1 MLIVAQNK
9 LNEIINTSKAELAQ
23 LQVAQQPANLQSSRE
38 TEEHIKK
45 LREDLAQAQQDAEN
59 FRTTASVNASIANAP
74 TEDGSTSI
82 ADQVAEHVEAIRAEL
97 EARHNERVKAVDETL
112 QKRTDVMKA
121 NLTKKLTEGK
131 SQIRQSLAAEHEQAL
146 QALKTE
152 HEHELERL
160 RVRHKNELEELKR
173 LDKGQQAT
181 QTANGESN
189 VESEGGTPRG
199 PWQPSEAEIRTL
211 AASNDVLRTI
221 LRRNVNTQ
229 VTKAKEELSA
239 RLNEEHE
246 KTLTDRIAEVQTKAK
261 SAQEHAVMMEG
272 KKTALQV
279 NLASNKLK
287 IAQFKLDLVD
297 KAAKETPHKAVVEVW
312 TNVKDAKPPTQPAN
326 AASPP
331 QQDAAKALK
340 PPMAMTAGQPNP
352 FAQIAA
358 QQKPPTTAQ
367 PQPNPF
373 AQQAFQQPPPTTQ
386 NQTNPFV
393 GATTQHKGREGN
405 LQVQPNPFAQQAFQQ
420 PPPTT
425 QNQTNPFVGATTQ
438 HKGREGNLQVQ
449 PNPFSPSTS
458 QDKPS
463 QAHGQLQ
470 QPSGVSTFGRPTP
483 ATSPPPSSPRG
494 QPSPSQQAKL
504 AQQPAASSNTSQS
517 PNQQVPSSQQ
527 TSNSAP
533 KPTQGTANH
542 HPNAGTGPGALRGL
556 QQSGLPMARG
566 GSIRGGASVRGRGSG
581 IPRGGPQAINTRGG
595 PGPQAGR
602 GSPTSNLNAGAKQ
615 FVPGNKR
622 PRDETQ
628 DGQQGGDGTG
638 KRIRGGGG
646 GS

>member
-160 RVRHKNELEELKR
+160 RVRHENELEELKR

-181 QTANGESN
+181 QTANGESH

-221 LRRNVNTQ
+221 LRKNVNTQ

-340 PPMAMTAGQPNP
+340 PPVAMTAGQPNP

-373 AQQAFQQPPPTTQ
+373 
-386 NQTNPFV
+386 
-393 GATTQHKGREGN
+393 
-405 LQVQPNPFAQQAFQQ
+405 AFQQ

-494 QPSPSQQAKL
+494 QQSPSQQAKL

-602 GSPTSNLNAGAKQ
+602 GNQTSNLNAGAKQ

>member
-1 MLIVAQNK
+1 MD
-9 LNEIINTSKAELAQ
+9 
-23 LQVAQQPANLQSSRE
+23 
-38 TEEHIKK
+38 HIQK
-45 LREDLAQAQQDAEN
+45 LREDLAQAQKVAED

-74 TEDGSTSI
+74 TEDGSKPI
-82 ADQVAEHVEAIRAEL
+82 ADQVAEHVEAIRADL

-152 HEHELERL
+152 HEHEIERL
-160 RVRHKNELEELKR
+160 RVRHKDELEELKR
-173 LDKGQQAT
+173 LDKEQHAT

-221 LRRNVNTQ
+221 LRKNVNTQ
-229 VTKAKEELSA
+229 VTKAKEELST

-246 KTLTDRIAEVQTKAK
+246 KALKDRIAEVQTKAK

-297 KAAKETPHKAVVEVW
+297 KAAKETPQKAVVEVW
-312 TNVKDAKPPTQPAN
+312 TNVKDAKPLTQPAN
-326 AASPP
+326 VASPP
-331 QQDAAKALK
+331 QQDAAKAQK

-352 FAQIAA
+352 FAQNAA

-373 AQQAFQQPPPTTQ
+373 AQNAFQQPPPITQ

-393 GATTQHKGREGN
+393 GATTQHKGREG
-405 LQVQPNPFAQQAFQQ
+405 A
-420 PPPTT
+420 
-425 QNQTNPFVGATTQ
+425 
-438 HKGREGNLQVQ
+438 LQVQ
-449 PNPFSPSTS
+449 PNPFSPNTS
-458 QDKPS
+458 QDKPT

-494 QPSPSQQAKL
+494 QQSPSQQAKS
-504 AQQPAASSNTSQS
+504 AQQPAATSNTSQS
-517 PNQQVPSSQQ
+517 PTQQAPSSQQ
-527 TSNSAP
+527 TSNTAP
-533 KPTQGTANH
+533 KHTQGTANH
-542 HPNAGTGPGALRGL
+542 HPNPGTGPGALRGL

-566 GSIRGGASVRGRGSG
+566 GSIRGGGSVRGRGSG

-622 PRDETQ
+622 PRDEPQ
-628 DGQQGGDGTG
+628 EGQQGGDGSG